1 MDSKENEF
9 VSESQQVS
17 VSNSTVTEN
26 VIWSIKGF
34 KKSALESLKGRWK
47 IPLIASLIT
56 IGLIICLIVTV
67 YPWEILFS
75 SDFSAFNISSFIGK
89 MLILYAVILLIFP
102 VLTFSYLVLIQ
113 KMRKTKEK
121 IVFSDYVEGFSF
133 WNKGILAVLW
143 QCLWYFLW
151 VLLFF
156 VCFAIIMGVSVL
168 LIDANLSFVGTA
180 IIFVGIIIFYVFI
193 FSKYYSYCMNLYI
206 LANNPKI
213 KIKKAL
219 ALSYDDGIP
228 ADKRLVEVID
238 KYGIKC
244 TFNICDSN
252 IGSRGYLS
260 EDEIR
265 EMILAHGHEVA
276 NHGNRHMA
284 LGMVNA
290 KDGLNDMLEGRRRLE
305 QRFSRI
311 ITGMAYPDT
320 CRKLVTQHDEIKAYL
335 QALGIVYGR
344 TVGNPN
350 NEFRMPTDWYA
361 WEPTCHHN
369 HPQPLEWF
377 EEFKQLDPDTCY
389 CCDKD
394 PRLFFVWG
402 HSREFD
408 QYNNWEVLEKLCERA
423 SDGDDIWF
431 ATNIEIYE

>member
-121 IVFSDYVEGFSF
+121 VVFSDYVEGFSF

-151 VLLFF
+151 ALLY
-156 VCFAIIMGVSVL
+156 CAGFAVVVFLYTL
-168 LIDANLSFVGTA
+168 LIQTKFSFL
-180 IIFVGIIIFYVFI
+180 GIILLYVALAVLYIFIY
-193 FSKYYSYCMNLYI
+193 SKYYSYCMNLYI

-219 ALSYDDGIP
+219 SLS
-228 ADKRLVEVID
+228 
-238 KYGIKC
+238 IKI
-244 TFNICDSN
+244 TN
-252 IGSRGYLS
+252 GYKGKLFLLDLS
-260 EDEIR
+260 FF
-265 EMILAHGHEVA
+265 GW
-276 NHGNRHMA
+276 
-284 LGMVNA
+284 
-290 KDGLNDMLEGRRRLE
+290 
-305 QRFSRI
+305 
-311 ITGMAYPDT
+311 
-320 CRKLVTQHDEIKAYL
+320 YL
-335 QALGIVYGR
+335 LCCLTLGIG
-344 TVGNPN
+344 
-350 NEFRMPTDWYA
+350 
-361 WEPTCHHN
+361 
-369 HPQPLEWF
+369 
-377 EEFKQLDPDTCY
+377 
-389 CCDKD
+389 
-394 PRLFFVWG
+394 LFFFLPYY
-402 HSREFD
+402 SMTFSNACEFLRKKAIKNCVVKAED
-408 QYNNWEVLEKLCERA
+408 CE
-423 SDGDDIWF
+423 SLDS
-431 ATNIEIYE
+431 ATSQTEEQE

>member
-102 VLTFSYLVLIQ
+102 VLTFSFLVLIQ

-151 VLLFF
+151 VLLY
-156 VCFAIIMGVSVL
+156 CAGFAVVVFLYTL
-168 LIDANLSFVGTA
+168 LIQTKLSFL
-180 IIFVGIIIFYVFI
+180 GIILLYVALAVLYIFIY
-193 FSKYYSYCMNLYI
+193 SKYYSYCMNLYI

-219 ALSYDDGIP
+219 SLSIKITNGYKGKLFLLDLSFFGWYLLCCLTLGIGLFFFLP
-228 ADKRLVEVID
+228 YYSMTFSNACEFLRK
-238 KYGIKC
+238 KAIKNC
-244 TFNICDSN
+244 
-252 IGSRGYLS
+252 
-260 EDEIR
+260 
-265 EMILAHGHEVA
+265 V
-276 NHGNRHMA
+276 
-284 LGMVNA
+284 VNA
-290 KDGLNDMLEGRRRLE
+290 EDFELLDSATSQTEE
-305 QRFSRI
+305 Q
-311 ITGMAYPDT
+311 
-320 CRKLVTQHDEIKAYL
+320 K
-335 QALGIVYGR
+335 
-344 TVGNPN
+344 
-350 NEFRMPTDWYA
+350 
-361 WEPTCHHN
+361 
-369 HPQPLEWF
+369 
-377 EEFKQLDPDTCY
+377 
-389 CCDKD
+389 
-394 PRLFFVWG
+394 
-402 HSREFD
+402 
-408 QYNNWEVLEKLCERA
+408 
-423 SDGDDIWF
+423 
-431 ATNIEIYE
+431 

>member
-17 VSNSTVTEN
+17 VSNSAVTEN

-121 IVFSDYVEGFSF
+121 IVFTDYVEGFSF

-151 VLLFF
+151 VLLY
-156 VCFAIIMGVSVL
+156 CAGFAVVVFLYTL
-168 LIDANLSFVGTA
+168 LIQTKLSFL
-180 IIFVGIIIFYVFI
+180 GIILLYVAIAVLYVFI
-193 FSKYYSYCMNLYI
+193 YSKYYSYCMNLYI

-219 ALSYDDGIP
+219 SLSIKITNGYKGKLFLLDLSFFGWYLLCCLTLGIGLFFFLP
-228 ADKRLVEVID
+228 YYSMTFSNACEFLRK
-238 KYGIKC
+238 KAIKNC
-244 TFNICDSN
+244 
-252 IGSRGYLS
+252 
-260 EDEIR
+260 
-265 EMILAHGHEVA
+265 V
-276 NHGNRHMA
+276 
-284 LGMVNA
+284 VNA
-290 KDGLNDMLEGRRRLE
+290 EDFELLDSATSQTEE
-305 QRFSRI
+305 Q
-311 ITGMAYPDT
+311 
-320 CRKLVTQHDEIKAYL
+320 K
-335 QALGIVYGR
+335 
-344 TVGNPN
+344 
-350 NEFRMPTDWYA
+350 
-361 WEPTCHHN
+361 
-369 HPQPLEWF
+369 
-377 EEFKQLDPDTCY
+377 
-389 CCDKD
+389 
-394 PRLFFVWG
+394 
-402 HSREFD
+402 
-408 QYNNWEVLEKLCERA
+408 
-423 SDGDDIWF
+423 
-431 ATNIEIYE
+431 

>member
-75 SDFSAFNISSFIGK
+75 SDFSAFYISSFIGK
-89 MLILYAVILLIFP
+89 MLVLYAVILLIFP

-151 VLLFF
+151 VLLY
-156 VCFAIIMGVSVL
+156 CAGFAVVVFLYTL
-168 LIDANLSFVGTA
+168 LIQTILSFL
-180 IIFVGIIIFYVFI
+180 GIILLYVALAVLYVFI

-219 ALSYDDGIP
+219 ALS
-228 ADKRLVEVID
+228 
-238 KYGIKC
+238 IKI
-244 TFNICDSN
+244 TN
-252 IGSRGYLS
+252 GYRGKLFLLDLSFFGWYL
-260 EDEIR
+260 
-265 EMILAHGHEVA
+265 LCC
-276 NHGNRHMA
+276 
-284 LGMVNA
+284 L
-290 KDGLNDMLEGRRRLE
+290 
-305 QRFSRI
+305 
-311 ITGMAYPDT
+311 T
-320 CRKLVTQHDEIKAYL
+320 
-335 QALGIVYGR
+335 LGIG
-344 TVGNPN
+344 
-350 NEFRMPTDWYA
+350 
-361 WEPTCHHN
+361 
-369 HPQPLEWF
+369 
-377 EEFKQLDPDTCY
+377 
-389 CCDKD
+389 
-394 PRLFFVWG
+394 LFFFLPYY
-402 HSREFD
+402 SMTFSNACEFLRKKAIKNCVVKAED
-408 QYNNWEVLEKLCERA
+408 FELLD
-423 SDGDDIWF
+423 S
-431 ATNIEIYE
+431 ATSQTEEQN

>member
-1 MDSKENEF
+1 MDSNENEF
-9 VSESQQVS
+9 TSESQQIQ
-17 VSNSTVTEN
+17 VSNSIGNEN

-67 YPWEILFS
+67 YPWESLFS
-75 SDFSAFNISSFIGK
+75 SDFSEFYISSFIGK
-89 MLILYAVILLIFP
+89 MLVLYAVILLIFP

-219 ALSYDDGIP
+219 ALS
-228 ADKRLVEVID
+228 
-238 KYGIKC
+238 IKI
-244 TFNICDSN
+244 TN
-252 IGSRGYLS
+252 GYRGKLFLLDLSFFGWYL
-260 EDEIR
+260 
-265 EMILAHGHEVA
+265 LCC
-276 NHGNRHMA
+276 
-284 LGMVNA
+284 L
-290 KDGLNDMLEGRRRLE
+290 
-305 QRFSRI
+305 
-311 ITGMAYPDT
+311 T
-320 CRKLVTQHDEIKAYL
+320 
-335 QALGIVYGR
+335 LGIGIIFYYPYYMM
-344 TVGNPN
+344 TFSNAC
-350 NEFRMPTDWYA
+350 EFLRKKAIKNCVVKAED
-361 WEPTCHHN
+361 
-369 HPQPLEWF
+369 F
-377 EEFKQLDPDTCY
+377 ELLD
-389 CCDKD
+389 
-394 PRLFFVWG
+394 
-402 HSREFD
+402 S
-408 QYNNWEVLEKLCERA
+408 
-423 SDGDDIWF
+423 
-431 ATNIEIYE
+431 ATSQTEEQN

>member
-56 IGLIICLIVTV
+56 IGIIICLMVVV

-89 MLILYAVILLIFP
+89 MLVLYAVILLIFP

-151 VLLFF
+151 ALLY
-156 VCFAIIMGVSVL
+156 CSEFAVVVFLYTL
-168 LIDANLSFVGTA
+168 LIQTKLSFL
-180 IIFVGIIIFYVFI
+180 GIILLYVALAVLYIFIY
-193 FSKYYSYCMNLYI
+193 SKYYSYCMNLYI

-219 ALSYDDGIP
+219 SLSIKITNGYRGKLFLLDLSFFGWYLLCCLTLGIGLFFFLP
-228 ADKRLVEVID
+228 YYSMTFSTACEFLRK
-238 KYGIKC
+238 KAIKNC
-244 TFNICDSN
+244 
-252 IGSRGYLS
+252 
-260 EDEIR
+260 
-265 EMILAHGHEVA
+265 V
-276 NHGNRHMA
+276 
-284 LGMVNA
+284 VNA
-290 KDGLNDMLEGRRRLE
+290 EDCELLDSAISQTEE
-305 QRFSRI
+305 Q
-311 ITGMAYPDT
+311 
-320 CRKLVTQHDEIKAYL
+320 K
-335 QALGIVYGR
+335 
-344 TVGNPN
+344 
-350 NEFRMPTDWYA
+350 
-361 WEPTCHHN
+361 
-369 HPQPLEWF
+369 
-377 EEFKQLDPDTCY
+377 
-389 CCDKD
+389 
-394 PRLFFVWG
+394 
-402 HSREFD
+402 
-408 QYNNWEVLEKLCERA
+408 
-423 SDGDDIWF
+423 
-431 ATNIEIYE
+431 